1 MVEWLRPHAST
12 VVGMGFI
19 PGQVAEIPHVVWYGW
34 GNKTNKQTNKK
45 QRKKL
50 RNYLV
55 TQESLG
61 RILRAPGAESSGIL
75 GTQCVV

>member
-1 MVEWLRPHAST
+1 MLY
-12 VVGMGFI
+12 GMAG
-19 PGQVAEIPHVVWYGW
+19 ED
-34 GNKTNKQTNKK
+34 KTKQNKK

>member
-1 MVEWLRPHAST
+1 MLY
-12 VVGMGFI
+12 GMAG
-19 PGQVAEIPHVVWYGW
+19 E
-34 GNKTNKQTNKK
+34 NKTNKQKK
-45 QRKKL
+45 ERKKL

>member
-1 MVEWLRPHAST
+1 MLY
-12 VVGMGFI
+12 GMAG
-19 PGQVAEIPHVVWYGW
+19 E
-34 GNKTNKQTNKK
+34 NETNKQTKK
-45 QRKKL
+45 ERKKL

>member
-1 MVEWLRPHAST
+1 MVWL
-12 VVGMGFI
+12 G
-19 PGQVAEIPHVVWYGW
+19 E
-34 GNKTNKQTNKK
+34 NETNKQNKE
-45 QRKKL
+45 RKKL

>member
-34 GNKTNKQTNKK
+34 GKQNKQTNKQK
-45 QRKKL
+45 TGF
-50 RNYLV
+50 NY
-55 TQESLG
+55 
-61 RILRAPGAESSGIL
+61 
-75 GTQCVV
+75 